1 MPLDLPPKQNANTP
15 ITLDKDGVP
24 QAELVTPI
32 WRKYTVT
39 YADLATAAT
48 TNNITVATLPAG
60 AVVEAVKIKHSTA
73 FAGGAI
79 SAYTVSVGITGNLTK
94 YAAAYDV
101 FQAVS
106 ATAMQLSTTQGT
118 ESHTATTAL
127 KIAATSTG
135 ANLSAATAG
144 SVDVWI
150 KMSAPV

>member
-1 MPLDLPPKQNANTP
+1 MSVSLPKTQNANTP
-15 ITLDKDGVP
+15 LSLDSAGQP
-24 QAELVTPI
+24 QAELLVPM

-60 AVVEAVKIKHSTA
+60 GVVEAVKIKHSAA
-73 FAGGAI
+73 FTGGAI
-79 SAYTVSVGITGNLTK
+79 SAYTVSVGITGTLNK

-101 FQAVS
+101 FQAPS